1 MVDAGLSEKLVGV
14 LVSDFDGTMTKH
26 DFYRLALE
34 QIIPQETPD
43 FWAAYRAGQIT
54 HFEALRRYFASIRKS
69 EEEVLDVVWSMDLDP
84 ELGVAVKNLREA
96 GWRVIVASAGC
107 EWYITKLLARAGVTL
122 EVHANAGS
130 FVPGQGL
137 VMKLPTSSPYFSP
150 ELGIDKTAI
159 VQGFLDRGVQVA
171 YAGDGF
177 PDVAPAK
184 LVADNLRFARGDL
197 ADVLRQE
204 QRCFQNYDSW
214 SEIARLLVERG
225 R

>member
-1 MVDAGLSEKLVGV
+1 MIEIGPIDPLVGV
-14 LVSDFDGTMTKH
+14 LVSDFDGTMTQH

-34 QIIPQETPD
+34 RLVPTETSD
-43 FWAAYRAGQIT
+43 FWAAYRAGEVT

-69 EEEVLDVVWSMDLDP
+69 EEEVLDVVWSMDLDLN
-84 ELGVAVKNLREA
+84 LGLAVKDLSEA

-107 EWYITKLLARAGVTL
+107 EWYISRLLARADVPL
-122 EVHANAGS
+122 EVHANPGR

-137 VMKLPTSSPYFSP
+137 LMELPMASPYFSP
-150 ELGIDKTAI
+150 ELGIEKTAI
-159 VQGFLDRGVQVA
+159 VQKFLDRGIPVA
-171 YAGDGF
+171 YVGDGF

-184 LVADNLRFARGDL
+184 LVADDLRFARGDL

-204 QRCFQNYDSW
+204 QLSFQTYDSW
-214 SEIARLLVERG
+214 SEIARQLVERD